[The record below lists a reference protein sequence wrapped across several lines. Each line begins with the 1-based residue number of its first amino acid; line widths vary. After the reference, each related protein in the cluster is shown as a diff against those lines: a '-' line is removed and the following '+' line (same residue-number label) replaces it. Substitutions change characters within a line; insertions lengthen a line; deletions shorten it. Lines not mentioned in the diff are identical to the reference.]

1 MVLFFYMNILQ
12 TNKMLE
18 IFADISKFSR
28 ISDYLPILN
37 GAILAEI
44 LIISALFYT
53 TIFKS
58 SQLERWYT
66 RYGLSA
72 VIVDILI
79 LVIGIIIARALYS
92 SIFGEKFNIIKFI
105 LLVLGIQIIHDVLFY
120 FLFAAIPVGTNK
132 MLDLFKDYAKEVKGG
147 AILGDSIMIAIA
159 TLAASLLAG
168 GSLNTNI
175 IALVVLTYVL
185 PYILHTK

>member
-1 MVLFFYMNILQ
+1 MFIP
-12 TNKMLE
+12 LE

-37 GAILAEI
+37 GAILADI
-44 LIISALFYT
+44 LIITALFYT
-53 TIFKS
+53 PLFKS
-58 SQLERWYT
+58 SQLERWYVK
-66 RYGLSA
+66 YGLSS
-72 VIVDILI
+72 VIADVLI

-92 SIFGEKFNIIKFI
+92 RVFGEKFSIIKFV

-120 FLFAAIPVGTNK
+120 VLFQAVPVGKNK

-147 AILGDSIMIAIA
+147 AIVGDSIMIVIA

-168 GSLNTNI
+168 VSLNSNI
-175 IALVVLTYVL
+175 ITLVVLTYVL

>member
-1 MVLFFYMNILQ
+1 
-12 TNKMLE
+12 MLE

-44 LIISALFYT
+44 LIIAALFYT
-53 TIFKS
+53 NIFKS

-72 VIVDILI
+72 VIADVLI

-92 SIFGEKFNIIKFI
+92 RIFGEKFNIIWFV

-120 FLFAAIPVGTNK
+120 FLFAAVPVGTNK

-159 TLAASLLAG
+159 TLAASLFAG

-175 IALVVLTYVL
+175 IALVGLTYVL

>member
-1 MVLFFYMNILQ
+1 MS
-12 TNKMLE
+12 
-18 IFADISKFSR
+18 IFTDISKFSR

-44 LIISALFYT
+44 LIIAALFYT
-53 TIFKS
+53 PLFKS

-66 RYGLSA
+66 KYGLSA
-72 VIVDILI
+72 VIADVLI

-92 SIFGEKFNIIKFI
+92 RIFGEKFNIMAFV
-105 LLVLGIQIIHDVLFY
+105 LLVVGIQIIHDVLFY
-120 FLFAAIPVGTNK
+120 VLFQAVPVGKNK

-147 AILGDSIMIAIA
+147 AIIGDSTMIAIA
-159 TLAASLLAG
+159 ALTASLFAG

-185 PYILHTK
+185 PYVLHTK

>member
-1 MVLFFYMNILQ
+1 
-12 TNKMLE
+12 MLE
-18 IFADISKFSR
+18 TFTDISKFSR
-28 ISDYLPILN
+28 LSDYLPILN
-37 GAILAEI
+37 GAILAEL
-44 LIISALFYT
+44 LIIAALFYT
-53 TIFKS
+53 TLFKS
-58 SQLERWYT
+58 SQLERWYIK
-66 RYGLSA
+66 YGLSA
-72 VIVDILI
+72 VIADVLI

-92 SIFGEKFNIIKFI
+92 RIFGEKFSIIKFV

-120 FLFAAIPVGTNK
+120 VLFQAVPVGKNK

-175 IALVVLTYVL
+175 IALVVLTYIL
-185 PYILHTK
+185 PYVLHTK